1 MKKNIFFISALL
13 LISNFA
19 EAKIYKIKQGDT
31 LTAIAHSNCIDTAQL
46 RRTNNISIGE
56 KLDIGRSITI
66 PNESCGNNH
75 NVFSFNFNKTNTEK
89 KSYVADSLSYA
100 SVPFSASKFLGH
112 RYVWGAVGPNTFD
125 CSGFTSFIFKK
136 QGVTLPRTAYA
147 QFNSGE
153 KVDRS
158 DMKKGD
164 LVFFDTEKHMTGK
177 VNHVGMYIGN
187 NQFIHASSAKH
198 QVVIASLAG
207 GFYSERFMGARRYTV

>member
-1 MKKNIFFISALL
+1 MKKTIFFISTLL

-19 EAKIYKIKQGDT
+19 EAKTYKIQKGDT

-46 RRTNNISIGE
+46 RRANKISIGE

-66 PNESCGNNH
+66 PGNSCENNH
-75 NVFSFNFNKTNTEK
+75 NMFSFNFGKTNTEK
-89 KSYVADSLSYA
+89 KNYVADSLSYA
-100 SVPFSASKFLGH
+100 SIPFSASKFLGH

-125 CSGFTSFIFKK
+125 CSGFTSYLYKK
-136 QGVTLPRTAYA
+136 EGITLPRTAYA
-147 QFNSGE
+147 QFNSG
-153 KVDRS
+153 KRVDKN
-158 DMKKGD
+158 DLQKGD
-164 LVFFDTEKHMTGK
+164 LVFFDTSKNMTGK

-207 GFYSERFMGARRYTV
+207 GFYNNRFMGARRYLS